1 MNGLLKDSD
10 NSLVEQL
17 KTNEIETF
25 DSLFHKYS
33 EKLYG
38 FSFSLLKNHEDSKE
52 IVQEAFI
59 RIWEKRNNIDSSK
72 SFKSYLF
79 QISYNLIIDQLRYRL
94 KDNEFREFLAG
105 YFESEKIELETR
117 IDCETIEKKVKIALE
132 ELPEKRRRIFV
143 LSREAGLS
151 HKEIAAKLG
160 ISVKTVENQI
170 TLSLRHIRQKLGKDI
185 LAILLFLSI
194 FS

>member
-17 KTNEIETF
+17 KTNEIEAF
-25 DSLFHKYS
+25 DSLFHRYS

-38 FSFSLLKNHEDSKE
+38 FSFSLLKKHEDSKE

-59 RIWEKRNNIDSSK
+59 LIWKKRNNIDSSK